1 MLQVTG
7 INGRVAR
14 LLASSFRLEISSF
27 VAKKLALVS
36 SENTYMQRVAYLQAR
51 VSFDLVI
58 NNKFWL
64 PISDMPSN

>member
-58 NNKFWL
+58 NNKFCL